1 MSVGGEQVDK
11 QLAVSDE
18 GKVNGALSAE
28 GERDVK
34 GLAKDDNDGNQAD
47 KLLAD
52 IKDKLL
58 VVDIDSEVKGPMSA
72 NCKGQVEEPLT
83 IKMKRKMVAP
93 RQVRQST
100 QQSTNIKDSVR
111 GEILVLLSSMLVR
124 HTVRKERKG
133 VQSAR
138 RPPPCP
144 KKKDEG
150 RDDKSTIVMHM
161 TSGEDDSMT
170 QQCHK
175 VTAYQLLKHFVNVQ
189 YVCMKQSEV
198 HISLK
203 HDITASFHSSS
214 DP

>member
-28 GERDVK
+28 GEQDVK

-47 KLLAD
+47 KILAD

-58 VVDIDSEVKGPMSA
+58 AVDDDSEVKGPMSA
-72 NCKGQVEEPLT
+72 NGKGQVEEPLT

-93 RQVRQST
+93 REVCQST

-111 GEILVLLSSMLVR
+111 GENLVLLSSMLVR

-133 VQSAR
+133 VQSAQ

-144 KKKDEG
+144 KKRMRVG
-150 RDDKSTIVMHM
+150 M
-161 TSGEDDSMT
+161 TN
-170 QQCHK
+170 QP
-175 VTAYQLLKHFVNVQ
+175 L
-189 YVCMKQSEV
+189 
-198 HISLK
+198 
-203 HDITASFHSSS
+203 
-214 DP
+214 